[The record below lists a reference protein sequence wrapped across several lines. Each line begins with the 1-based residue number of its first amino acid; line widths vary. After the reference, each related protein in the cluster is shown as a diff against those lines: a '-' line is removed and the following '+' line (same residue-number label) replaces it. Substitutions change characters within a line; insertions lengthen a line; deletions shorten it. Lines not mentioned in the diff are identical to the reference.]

1 MYLQEIRHPE
11 ELSLCKRLD
20 YNHLKFNYS
29 QTKRAEEKRRRVTL
43 GSMPSRGQSPG
54 LNSTSI
60 GQDLDRIIVDRPD
73 TNTFISQGQI
83 EYFIKNESFIGHY
96 MVILWSSGGPQR
108 LEGPL

>member
-1 MYLQEIRHPE
+1 MIIKLPNAKVVTFEYEQTIYEFVLYFQEIRHPE

-73 TNTFISQGQI
+73 TNTFIS
-83 EYFIKNESFIGHY
+83 H
-96 MVILWSSGGPQR
+96 R
-108 LEGPL
+108 